1 MGGSS
6 RVAVVSGG
14 GTGIGRAAAAA
25 LAGNGMDVVIL
36 GRRAEVLRVA
46 VEELNGDRPAASGEI
61 SWVRA
66 DVSDP
71 VQVAE
76 AAEVIRE
83 RYPVVDAVVNNAGGS
98 ARAAG
103 ADLGELASVWLEAYQ
118 TNVITA
124 VLLTSA
130 LLPVM
135 RRPGG
140 RVIIVGSRAAATG
153 GASPAYVAAKAA
165 LGGWVLSLAARLGPE
180 GITANVV
187 APGYTAG
194 TELLTG
200 RMPADRHERIL
211 AGIAA
216 GRAAQP
222 EEVAAVIA
230 FLASAEASYVSG
242 QVITADG
249 GARPTG

>member
-6 RVAVVSGG
+6 R
-14 GTGIGRAAAAA
+14 
-25 LAGNGMDVVIL
+25 
-36 GRRAEVLRVA
+36 AEVRRMG
-46 VEELNGDRPAASGEI
+46 VEERNGDRAAASGEV

-71 VQVAE
+71 VQVAQ

-83 RYPVVDAVVNNAGGS
+83 RYPVVDVVVNNAGGS

-103 ADLGELASVWLEAYQ
+103 ADLGELASVWLEAEQ
-118 TNVITA
+118 TNLITA
-124 VLLTSA
+124 VLLTAA

-165 LGGWVLSLAARLGPE
+165 LGGGVLPRAAHTGPE

-187 APGYTAG
+187 APGFTAG

-200 RMPADRHERIL
+200 RMPADRHERIV

-216 GRAAQP
+216 GGGGPPPGGAAGI
-222 EEVAAVIA
+222 AV
-230 FLASAEASYVSG
+230 LASAEASYVSG

-249 GARPTG
+249 AARPTR

>member
-14 GTGIGRAAAAA
+14 GTGIGRATAAA
-25 LAGNGMDVVIL
+25 LAGDGMDVVIL
-36 GRRAEVLRVA
+36 GRRAEVLRA
-46 VEELNGDRPAASGEI
+46 AAEELNGDRAAASGEA

-76 AAEVIRE
+76 AAEVIRK
-83 RYPVVDAVVNNAGGS
+83 RCPVVDVVVNNAGGS

-103 ADLGELASVWLEAYQ
+103 ADLGELASVWLETYQ
-118 TNVITA
+118 TNVISA
-124 VLLTSA
+124 VLLTTA

-165 LGGWVLSLAARLGPE
+165 LGGWVLSLAAQLGPE

-200 RMPADRHERIL
+200 RMPADRHERIV